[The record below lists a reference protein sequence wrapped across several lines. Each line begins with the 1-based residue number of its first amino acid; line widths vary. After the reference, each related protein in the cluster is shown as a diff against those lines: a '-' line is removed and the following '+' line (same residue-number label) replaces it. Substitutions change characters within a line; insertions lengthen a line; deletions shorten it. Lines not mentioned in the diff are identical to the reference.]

1 MSRCAPPA
9 DDTLVYQSVHST
21 PPRRPS
27 AGVSRYDTLPLTMLS
42 RTPTDSSAISAGPI
56 SPQEVAA
63 YTSSRWPWITS
74 SVDSDD
80 REKTALV
87 AGKGSD
93 TQEVTMKPWEGWR
106 VVLLGSWFNV
116 LLLLLPASWIIDF
129 LSEKSRTIV
138 FTFSI
143 LSMVPLV
150 KLHDLQFES

>member
-1 MSRCAPPA
+1 VTYSRSLCIHNPPSDFWEPLVAVRSLLPRYSIRTMSRCAPPA

-63 YTSSRWPWITS
+63 HTSSRWPWTTS

-87 AGKGSD
+87 AGKGND

-106 VVLLGSWFNV
+106 VVLLGSC
-116 LLLLLPASWIIDF
+116 
-129 LSEKSRTIV
+129 R
-138 FTFSI
+138 
-143 LSMVPLV
+143 SMACFVRH
-150 KLHDLQFES
+150 KF